1 MSGRLSRALAAG
13 ATLPPILLACC
24 PRTAQSVAL
33 VIQVILSE
41 ALFDEAPQRWTESRA
56 CNPRART
63 GVLPEASD
71 GDVDSGMP

>member
-24 PRTAQSVAL
+24 PGTAQGVAL
-33 VIQVILSE
+33 IQVILSE